1 MFPLHLTY
9 TQKSRKQFLRIAW
22 MRAWNLVT
30 VSLHLP
36 DRVWVVSALYS
47 LLAPGEPL
55 RNKHT
60 YVIAVTRDSSE
71 MYYKQL

>member
-1 MFPLHLTY
+1 
-9 TQKSRKQFLRIAW
+9 